1 MIRPS
6 KFRIATQLAPITSLI
21 QENLFD
27 MRYQMRQKLFT
38 LRDDF
43 TIKDEFGRDVFR
55 VIGRIFSFGKQLTFQ
70 TMDGQE
76 VAFIRQQVMSWGPT
90 YEIYRSGQLYATVK
104 KNLFSFFNCSFEIDI
119 PGPYDLK
126 AEGDFSDHNYQIVQG
141 PNIIGFISKQWF
153 SGQTATESKSRQ
165 AATMCYC
172 SHVPS
177 SSTWRATKEAT
188 KVLAASSVG
197 CSISN

>member
-1 MIRPS
+1 
-6 KFRIATQLAPITSLI
+6 
-21 QENLFD
+21 

-153 SGQTATESKSRQ
+153 SWADSYGVEIAPGGDDVLLLACTVVIDMACHEGGHES
-165 AATMCYC
+165 AGG
-172 SHVPS
+172 
-177 SSTWRATKEAT
+177 
-188 KVLAASSVG
+188 LLG
-197 CSISN
+197 GLLDF